1 MPHES
6 VLDSLASM
14 SIPLVPGWDESD
26 RDRWQSAY
34 FSTQHGRRPPLP
46 SWVVTEAPASAAGV
60 VLANCGAIDAMGAT
74 LVDVESL
81 DVEALDWLLAAV
93 PRPERPPM
101 TLVAF

>member
-1 MPHES
+1 VPHES
-6 VLDSLASM
+6 VLNSLASTFN
-14 SIPLVPGWDESD
+14 PLVPGWDESV
-26 RDRWQSAY
+26 RDRCQSAY
-34 FSTQHGRRPPLP
+34 LSTQHGRRPPPP

-60 VLANCGAIDAMGAT
+60 VLANCGAIDAMVAT

-81 DVEALDWLLAAV
+81 EVEALDWLLSAV